1 MVGGRRSLALVVES
15 AIRLLSSVQEGSSG
29 DLAMRILFANTFA
42 LVMFLIAL
50 ASLGSVIRSYF
61 E

>member
-1 MVGGRRSLALVVES
+1 
-15 AIRLLSSVQEGSSG
+15 
-29 DLAMRILFANTFA
+29 MRILFANTFA